1 MEITVRN
8 IGNKFQEVI
17 FDQLGM
23 TTSTG
28 TLDEK
33 GQIDQAIKF
42 LTAARELID
51 NINIRES
58 T

>member
-1 MEITVRN
+1 MEITIRK
-8 IGNKFQEVI
+8 IGEKYKEVI
-17 FDQLGM
+17 FNQLGM

-33 GQIDQAIKF
+33 EQIDQAMKF

-51 NINIRES
+51 NIKIGL
-58 T
+58 